1 MKHLYIKLVLF
12 LLLSLNVCCQ
22 SKNELWNEQETAK
35 SVVLQ
40 LNEFREISN
49 TSKEILKYTV
59 FSKYE
64 VLKVKYEESPKSF
77 GEMMKF
83 ATQIYDTGNE
93 INDYIEEIKAEISE
107 EDCFVTND
115 TALYDAFVKQKY
127 AVLKSKIDKFYKQ
140 NKVITYSGGVYAS
153 FKGDNE
159 KLFNTNK
166 TFINKENK
174 SVDFLNYRFGYKA
187 NIGLLTGLE
196 KIQFDVIHFQYMFMN
211 TIIGS
216 AH

>member
-1 MKHLYIKLVLF
+1 MKKLQIKLVLF
-12 LLLSLNVCCQ
+12 LMLSLNVCCQ
-22 SKNELWNEQETAK
+22 SNKEGQNDEETAK
-35 SVVLQ
+35 SIILQ
-40 LNEFREISN
+40 LNEFREIDN
-49 TSKEILKYTV
+49 TSKEILKNIV
-59 FSKYE
+59 FSKYQ
-64 VLKVKYEESPKSF
+64 VLKVKNEESPKSF
-77 GEMMKF
+77 GEMTGF

-93 INDYIEEIKAEISE
+93 INEYIDEIKSEISE

-127 AVLKSKIDKFYKQ
+127 TVLKGKIDKFYKQ
-140 NKVITYSGGVYAS
+140 NKIITSSPGVYAS
-153 FKGDNE
+153 FKADNE

-166 TFINKENK
+166 TFINKEGK
-174 SVDFLNYRFGYKA
+174 SVDFLNYKFGYKA

>member
-1 MKHLYIKLVLF
+1 MKHLHIKLVLF

-22 SKNELWNEQETAK
+22 SKKEVLNEEETSK
-35 SVVLQ
+35 SIILQ
-40 LNEFREISN
+40 LNEFRDIGN
-49 TSKEILKYTV
+49 TSKEILKNIA

-64 VLKVKYEESPKSF
+64 VLKIKNEEAPKSF
-77 GEMMKF
+77 GEMARF

-93 INDYIEEIKAEISE
+93 INEYIDEIKAEISE
-107 EDCFVTND
+107 EDCFVTDD
-115 TALYDAFVKQKY
+115 TALYDAFVEQKY
-127 AVLKSKIDKFYKQ
+127 AILKSKIDKFYKQ
-140 NKVITYSGGVYAS
+140 NKVITASPGVYAS
-153 FKGDNE
+153 FKGENE

-166 TFINKENK
+166 TFTNKENK
-174 SVDFLNYRFGYKA
+174 SVDFLNYKFGYKA

>member
-22 SKNELWNEQETAK
+22 SKNGVWNEEETSK
-35 SVVLQ
+35 SIVLQ

-49 TSKEILKYTV
+49 TSKEILKNTV

-64 VLKVKYEESPKSF
+64 VLKVKNEDSPKSF

-140 NKVITYSGGVYAS
+140 NKVITSSGGVYSS
-153 FKGDNE
+153 FKGENE